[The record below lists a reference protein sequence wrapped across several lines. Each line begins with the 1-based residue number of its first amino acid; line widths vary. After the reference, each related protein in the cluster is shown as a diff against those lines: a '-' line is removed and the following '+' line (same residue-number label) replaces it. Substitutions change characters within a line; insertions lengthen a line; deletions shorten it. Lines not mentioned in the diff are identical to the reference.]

1 MRRLIFIAAVMLLLP
16 GCLNKIPFKKTAFMH
31 VGDVNP
37 WLVRDSFASSLPEK
51 FQLISSTVFTYKMH
65 SFAAIGVTE
74 IDTKNKKFSLASIN
88 PMGLKLFDLS
98 GDEDNV
104 DCHFAME
111 EFTKQGDFA
120 KIVADNVKNIYF
132 DRIPDKNAK
141 IIKKKKKIIFFKPVN
156 NGIMEYLF
164 GGTGNLLI
172 EKRFKKNGH
181 TIWSVFYFE
190 YISKKGKLHPSG
202 IILKHYN
209 YKYKLVIRL
218 KEVLL

>member
-1 MRRLIFIAAVMLLLP
+1 MLLLP
-16 GCLNKIPFKKTAFMH
+16 GCLNKIPFKKPAFIP

-37 WLVRDSFASSLPEK
+37 WSVRDSFASSLPEK
-51 FQLISSTVFTYKMH
+51 FQLISSTVFTYRMH

-74 IDTKNKKFSLASIN
+74 IDTRNKTFILTCIN

-98 GDEDNV
+98 GNENNIESF
-104 DCHFAME
+104 FAME

-120 KIVADNVKNIYF
+120 KIVADNVRNIYF
-132 DRIPDKNAK
+132 DRVPGKDAEIV
-141 IIKKKKKIIFFKPVN
+141 KKKKKIIFSEPVN
-156 NGIMEYLF
+156 GGIMEYLF

-172 EKRFKKNGH
+172 EKRFKKKGRK
-181 TIWSVFYFE
+181 IWSVFYFE
-190 YISKKGKLHPSG
+190 YILKKGKLHPSG

-209 YKYKLVIRL
+209 YKYKLVISL